1 LALACKAADLS
12 AWVFYDIL
20 TPTTHK
26 GEPMPTEY
34 RPDVL
39 GATPTK
45 TASADPQAVI
55 QQMETELKQ
64 MAESLRKT
72 RYDFVNGMISD
83 KEFESVEAQF
93 AAKLAEHRQILQ
105 NLRSAAKEK

>member
-1 LALACKAADLS
+1 MS
-12 AWVFYDIL
+12 
-20 TPTTHK
+20 
-26 GEPMPTEY
+26 TEY
-34 RPDVL
+34 RPEVL
-39 GATPTK
+39 GSAQAT
-45 TASADPQAVI
+45 AHSADLQAAI

-72 RYDFVNGMISD
+72 RYDFVEGMISD

-105 NLRSAAKEK
+105 NLRSAAKK